1 MEHLTP
7 ASPDRVAATQPAPG
21 AMAKDGTQKYIAEE
35 IMGHAVMKKPGQ
47 HRATQ
52 HYEVKWMGYEGTTWE
67 PHDAL
72 MEDIPKMKLVNGAR
86 RLAAQGDDREP
97 DPGFYADPNI
107 QTTPINPQSPSEW
120 ATDQLYDVSV
130 KDFVTE
136 EAARALV
143 EQRDAWFLAQE
154 EAKARRPDEDE
165 KPRANL
171 AGFNT
176 DKVKS
181 IYQSSPAYGCIMLLN
196 DVQALPY
203 HDNTVTAIG
212 NDKSPRFST
221 LVSWS
226 AKRLD
231 MPHMCISFDIGYNSN
246 RVTLSKVTIP
256 LDRFTNVPKLEKYA
270 ADAVQQLMARHHM
283 AHDQQNGA
291 WVLHFVTT
299 TDGIRVMH
307 SDHVARDLRNA
318 GMPGVDKIRRDI
330 DRIFAQDRTSITMLI
345 PEEWKDV
352 EDQAESLALYFDIA
366 RTNIYQDLSDSRRV
380 ITRLDVKLALPA
392 DTQRVSAK
400 MAFDDV
406 AQCITILS
414 DGVSREHKYQEWLS
428 KELGSMD
435 MKAIMIPM
443 GRQKCHITRPDG
455 KVVEKPLIYSVHIM
469 TAQNPQLLA
478 QVMPALNSSVKLDIE
493 VPYTAVD
500 VPTEDKTPE
509 HIVLMITASLHQALW
524 SYRLPR
530 TDRSIRAK
538 LLVDEFAKI
547 ITPYITFDS
556 DPDMTPELQQRLRE
570 ALALDMARA
579 LQKVRANKDTGETA
593 ETPQQHRD
601 RVREKVCFYY
611 KWLTMPPS
619 TSGTTP
625 RFFAIRYAF
634 ADAMGT
640 LSDFQFL
647 AKRPRYMNWPRSETR
662 KNPSPFLDFHAPK
675 LPKNKNPTD
684 ALVAALLRNP
694 NAFTVPLKIVEP
706 FDDLTTRCKE
716 AGLRAMDAASDT
728 RLVKWFT
735 TFEGEPLTWDA
746 VDTFSVLQRAEWHMF
761 YSDITD
767 LSDSDDTNGIQ
778 LKYDVDLD
786 HLAFPEPLRGK
797 DGRVIEATTR
807 RHQQR
812 ENRTVQAVV
821 TQFRRFNE
829 DQMQAFRLLRRLPF
843 GTLIIEGVPGS
854 GKTMVALWFLT
865 AIIGSSYQVDK
876 LNRSFE
882 LPVHVP
888 DEAPQQ
894 ALELDSDS
902 DDDLEHIIHPDLRH
916 PAEEHSEEE
925 EEDEDKAEVFYD
937 LPPLMFG
944 PTDEEFEQ
952 CVSRAEETHKES
964 EADQVTALITEIW
977 RVFEGKLVTYIQ
989 GLPSTYNKRAVFTRW
1004 RKYWATWTRTVR
1016 HMIDIDDVTICEP
1029 TEPEP
1034 ETEAPEDTAE
1044 PKEPQGVAKIGDLA
1058 EHLSVPTADIP
1069 ATYCYPKAMIIANQN
1084 INGDDLAARLDHIH
1098 QDIQCPIAIIKV
1110 NNLDNERDQLIRR
1123 YTPRHGDEIEQ
1134 DISMADMLDVGI
1146 DDSSLAEFATGKGK
1160 FAPCRHG
1167 GVYRLEA
1174 IMRAK
1179 LNSGENAA
1187 LERDLRRMADPDQP
1201 SSHELYKSVRKS
1213 IDQMIKDILNDADV
1227 VVCTFAV
1234 AYGLCNRKLFQPI
1247 VVYIDE
1253 ASREHEANIRW
1264 AQIALDPQM
1273 IICAG
1278 DYRQDKPFCLT
1289 ANSGQQEEDIKTH
1302 FNPFAAQFMTP
1313 LSQRMMAS
1321 VPNRV
1326 AFFKVNHRQM
1336 GGLQELPSALFYHDT
1351 ITTPHDIMNM
1361 DDITSMWEEY
1371 TIKLVTDNR
1380 KSRKPKDVRVDR
1392 SAREKPSGNR
1402 VTWVCT
1408 SSQKL
1413 VGTSP
1418 INHAQAIIAVEQAAK
1433 IHQAGIPGMDL
1444 PATGGEWDVTINVL
1458 VRDTTMGFLA
1468 DPWRM
1473 NVMLTRPIYWSMD
1486 IIDIK
1491 LFEDAKGRGNH
1502 IMRKYRDY
1510 QRHMGAIVTDER
1522 NWAEDSCRCC
1532 FERHPAPCKAQLRC
1546 FLEAKF
1552 RQKEDPTPQAAQD
1565 EPPQADADEANAAT

>member
-1 MEHLTP
+1 MH
-7 ASPDRVAATQPAPG
+7 
-21 AMAKDGTQKYIAEE
+21 
-35 IMGHAVMKKPGQ
+35 
-47 HRATQ
+47 
-52 HYEVKWMGYEGTTWE
+52 
-67 PHDAL
+67 
-72 MEDIPKMKLVNGAR
+72 
-86 RLAAQGDDREP
+86 
-97 DPGFYADPNI
+97 
-107 QTTPINPQSPSEW
+107 
-120 ATDQLYDVSV
+120 
-130 KDFVTE
+130 
-136 EAARALV
+136 
-143 EQRDAWFLAQE
+143 
-154 EAKARRPDEDE
+154 
-165 KPRANL
+165 
-171 AGFNT
+171 
-176 DKVKS
+176 
-181 IYQSSPAYGCIMLLN
+181 LN

-231 MPHMCISFDIGYNSN
+231 MPHMCISFDICYNSN

-270 ADAVQQLMARHHM
+270 ADAVQHLMARRHM

-291 WVLHFVTT
+291 WVLHSVMT
-299 TDGIRVMH
+299 TDGIRVTH

-318 GMPGVDKIRRDI
+318 GMPDVDKIRRDI

-352 EDQAESLALYFDIA
+352 EDHAESLALYFDIA
-366 RTNIYQDLSDSRRV
+366 HTNIYQDLSDSRGV

-400 MAFDDV
+400 MAFDNV
-406 AQCITILS
+406 AQCVTILS

-443 GRQKCHITRPDG
+443 GRQKCHITRRDG

-478 QVMPALNSSVKLDIE
+478 QVMPALNSSVKLEIE
-493 VPYTAVD
+493 VPYTAVH
-500 VPTEDKTPE
+500 VPTEAKTPE

-530 TDRSIRAK
+530 TDRSIRAN

-556 DPDMTPELQQRLRE
+556 FPDMTPEQKQRLRQ

-611 KWLTMPPS
+611 KYLTMPP
-619 TSGTTP
+619 TTLGTTP

-647 AKRPRYMNWPRSETR
+647 AKRPRYMNWQRSETR
-662 KNPSPFLDFHAPK
+662 KNPPPFLDFHAPK

-684 ALVAALLRNP
+684 ALVAALLQKP

-716 AGLRAMDAASDT
+716 AGLRAMNAARDT
-728 RLVKWFT
+728 RIVKWFT

-767 LSDSDDTNGIQ
+767 LSDSDDTNGVQ

-786 HLAFPEPLRGK
+786 HLAFPETLRGK

-807 RHQQR
+807 CHQQR

-829 DQMQAFRLLRRLPF
+829 DQVQAFRLLRRLPF

-865 AIIGSSYQVDK
+865 AIIDPATKSTSSTAVSSSPCTSPTRRHKPSNSTRTPTPTPISSTSSTQTCGTPQMNIRRK
-876 LNRSFE
+876 KRRMKTRRRCFTTFPRSC
-882 LPVHVP
+882 
-888 DEAPQQ
+888 
-894 ALELDSDS
+894 LDQ
-902 DDDLEHIIHPDLRH
+902 
-916 PAEEHSEEE
+916 
-925 EEDEDKAEVFYD
+925 
-937 LPPLMFG
+937 PPRSSSNASPGQKRLTRSRRQTKSPPWTMRSG
-944 PTDEEFEQ
+944 EFST
-952 CVSRAEETHKES
+952 VSLSNTSRACPPRTTSVQCSRDGENTG
-964 EADQVTALITEIW
+964 QP
-977 RVFEGKLVTYIQ
+977 G
-989 GLPSTYNKRAVFTRW
+989 RA
-1004 RKYWATWTRTVR
+1004 TVR
-1016 HMIDIDDVTICEP
+1016 HMFDVDDVTICEP

-1034 ETEAPEDTAE
+1034 EAPEDTAE
-1044 PKEPQGVAKIGDLA
+1044 PEEQQGVAKTAGLA
-1058 EHLSVPTADIP
+1058 EHLSVRTADIP

-1084 INGDDLAARLDHIH
+1084 INGDDLAARLDQIH
-1098 QDIQCPIAIIKV
+1098 QEEIQCPIVIVKV

-1123 YTPRHGDEIEQ
+1123 YTPRHDDDIEQ
-1134 DISMADMLDVGI
+1134 DISMADILDVGI

-1160 FAPCRHG
+1160 FAPRRHG
-1167 GVYRLEA
+1167 GIYSLEA

-1179 LNSGENAA
+1179 LDGGENAA
-1187 LERDLRRMADPDQP
+1187 LERELRRMADPDELNP
-1201 SSHELYKSVRKS
+1201 HEMYKSVRKS

-1234 AYGLCNRKLFQPI
+1234 AYSLCNRKLFQPI
-1247 VVYIDE
+1247 VVYIDG
-1253 ASREHEANIRW
+1253 ASREHEASIRW
-1264 AQIALDPQM
+1264 AQIALDPQI

-1289 ANSGQQEEDIKTH
+1289 ANSGQKEEDIKTH

-1313 LSQRMMAS
+1313 LSQRMMAK
-1321 VPNRV
+1321 VPDRI
-1326 AFFKVNHRQM
+1326 AFLIVNHRQM
-1336 GGLQELPSALFYHDT
+1336 GRPPRTSVGPVLP
-1351 ITTPHDIMNM
+1351 
-1361 DDITSMWEEY
+1361 
-1371 TIKLVTDNR
+1371 
-1380 KSRKPKDVRVDR
+1380 
-1392 SAREKPSGNR
+1392 
-1402 VTWVCT
+1402 
-1408 SSQKL
+1408 
-1413 VGTSP
+1413 
-1418 INHAQAIIAVEQAAK
+1418 
-1433 IHQAGIPGMDL
+1433 
-1444 PATGGEWDVTINVL
+1444 
-1458 VRDTTMGFLA
+1458 
-1468 DPWRM
+1468 
-1473 NVMLTRPIYWSMD
+1473 
-1486 IIDIK
+1486 
-1491 LFEDAKGRGNH
+1491 
-1502 IMRKYRDY
+1502 
-1510 QRHMGAIVTDER
+1510 
-1522 NWAEDSCRCC
+1522 
-1532 FERHPAPCKAQLRC
+1532 
-1546 FLEAKF
+1546 
-1552 RQKEDPTPQAAQD
+1552 
-1565 EPPQADADEANAAT
+1565 